1 MAAVKEFIDKPDAT
15 LLSAFTKD
23 QLIEL
28 ATHYGVPLSYDA
40 KRRKYIILSA
50 LIDGL
55 VEEDIISEP
64 EHPPGPGEESDDAD
78 APPNGAGRGRPPTL
92 KPRISPGRETP
103 GNDPK
108 IQELQLRRD
117 LGELEF
123 RREELRVRVC
133 EEELVSQLE
142 IAKLQFAARKEGIGI
157 PMHQSFDVARHI
169 KLVPPFNEKD
179 VDRYFVHFERVA
191 TSLA

>member
-40 KRRKYIILSA
+40 KRRKYTIMTV

-64 EHPPGPGEESDDAD
+64 EHPPGPGKESDDAD
-78 APPNGAGRGRPPTL
+78 APPNGAGRGRPPTP
-92 KPRISPGRETP
+92 KPRPCSNTRTVRTAYSNVP
-103 GNDPK
+103 
-108 IQELQLRRD
+108 IQIR
-117 LGELEF
+117 
-123 RREELRVRVC
+123 
-133 EEELVSQLE
+133 
-142 IAKLQFAARKEGIGI
+142 RKEVY
-157 PMHQSFDVARHI
+157 F
-169 KLVPPFNEKD
+169 KD
-179 VDRYFVHFERVA
+179 PDAV
-191 TSLA
+191 LKMG